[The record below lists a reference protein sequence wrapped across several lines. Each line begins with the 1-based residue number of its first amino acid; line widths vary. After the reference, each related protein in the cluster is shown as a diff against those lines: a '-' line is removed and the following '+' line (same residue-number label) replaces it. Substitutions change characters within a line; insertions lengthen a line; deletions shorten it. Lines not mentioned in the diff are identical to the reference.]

1 VNKVVSGAF
10 IGSRGADILNPVQR
24 PEVAFSSQI
33 NRKDKYFF
41 LNYQEIYLKND
52 SFSV

>member
-1 VNKVVSGAF
+1 VNTIVSGTLFEGRRANF
-10 IGSRGADILNPVQR
+10 LKSVQWA
-24 PEVAFSSQI
+24 EVAFSSQI

-41 LNYQEIYLKND
+41 LNYQEIYLKSD